1 MCGTFG
7 TEEHRSRNYKPN
19 ISTEPK
25 HVHSPKTVK
34 SHGTEGRRLTPQQS
48 SAFSKNNGTP
58 SDWIG
63 GTRDESPPREQKH
76 LAESWHF
83 GWSAKTAEAMLKR
96 SCLSTQASPP
106 HPVDVTRRDSCS
118 PQVLLAVKHSLP
130 AGCDTLHVGC
140 GVCTKERTRGDG
152 LTAQLVCGEVEVS
165 QRTEVSY
172 PRRDRSCEV
181 HAEDAQSG
189 PEKETGVGH
198 MLRQIPWLSSCQP
211 GDLLSPGVTIKTT
224 VLQGDA
230 VVLATDPSS
239 TFRVVFLGSRRSA
252 TSSGQSAEKLSF

>member
-1 MCGTFG
+1 
-7 TEEHRSRNYKPN
+7 
-19 ISTEPK
+19 
-25 HVHSPKTVK
+25 
-34 SHGTEGRRLTPQQS
+34 
-48 SAFSKNNGTP
+48 
-58 SDWIG
+58 
-63 GTRDESPPREQKH
+63 
-76 LAESWHF
+76 
-83 GWSAKTAEAMLKR
+83 MLKR

-140 GVCTKERTRGDG
+140 GVCTKERARGDG

-189 PEKETGVGH
+189 PEKEIGVGH
-198 MLRQIPWLSSCQP
+198 MLRQVPWLSSCQP
-211 GDLLSPGVTIKTT
+211 GDLLSPGVTIETT
-224 VLQGDA
+224 ALQGDV
-230 VVLATDPSS
+230 VVLA
-239 TFRVVFLGSRRSA
+239 RRIPVRRFA
-252 TSSGQSAEKLSF
+252 LCF